1 MSGMPVGAN
10 NVWTLYLRS
19 MLLLHSCAR
28 NRGNISSTDAERAQF
43 AMRALL
49 EIDALEDAL
58 RLHTCELE
66 RTFGFQAR
74 EMLFSA
80 RMCVSHEFQRYI
92 PRVTT

>member
-1 MSGMPVGAN
+1 MRRVRDLQPYVGK
-10 NVWTLYLRS
+10 T
-19 MLLLHSCAR
+19 
-28 NRGNISSTDAERAQF
+28 
-43 AMRALL
+43 
-49 EIDALEDAL
+49 LEDAL

>member
-1 MSGMPVGAN
+1 MHAN

-19 MLLLHSCAR
+19 MLLLHSCVHK
-28 NRGNISSTDAERAQF
+28 RGDVLATDGERAQF
-43 AMRALL
+43 AVQAWL